1 MLLSSSGC
9 PNHVLSFSCT
19 FAFPAL
25 NFPVSSWSHFDEQIL
40 EGETGIKDFF
50 STFGEKDDDCWLCGC
65 FISQALDSQGTIVS
79 TLACR

>member
-1 MLLSSSGC
+1 MFLSSSRPIHFLIFAAHFC
-9 PNHVLSFSCT
+9 FSSVILLR
-19 FAFPAL
+19 FI
-25 NFPVSSWSHFDEQIL
+25 WIHFDEQIL
-40 EGETGIKDFF
+40 EGETGIKEFF